1 MLFSQLKKISHKE
14 VVSCF
19 LMAVSDFAYKLSW
32 HTGLTAVKIMY
43 QRVHDKSGKGIIY
56 THFFDFCRIM
66 WYNVRVIL
74 NIDGGDRMS
83 VKGAAKERTESRLKE
98 PKQYNVIM
106 INDDFTTMEFVVEI
120 LVEVFHKDELT
131 AQALMMNVH
140 KNGQAV
146 VGKYPYDIAAT
157 KVRIALD
164 RAKEQGFP
172 FRMTVEEA

>member
-1 MLFSQLKKISHKE
+1 
-14 VVSCF
+14 
-19 LMAVSDFAYKLSW
+19 
-32 HTGLTAVKIMY
+32 
-43 QRVHDKSGKGIIY
+43 
-56 THFFDFCRIM
+56 
-66 WYNVRVIL
+66 
-74 NIDGGDRMS
+74 MS
-83 VKGAAKERTESRLKE
+83 VKGAAKERTDSRLKE

-146 VGKYPYDIAAT
+146 VGKYPYDIAVT

-164 RAKEQGFP
+164 KAKEQGFP